1 MPLRRFSAGEYI
13 VNLAVV
19 VAAGPVYRRREWA
32 DRETL
37 DRFAFRR
44 AREMAIHAGRHV
56 PLYRDLYRQTG
67 VDPATITGWGDFRRL
82 PLMDKASVRDG
93 FPDRS
98 VAEGT
103 DLSRCLLST
112 SSGSSG
118 LVMTIPHRADRF
130 WPYLLSSQRMLAWA
144 GGGRYPFWWRQV
156 YVYTSEYPLLSVP
169 GLYPMTFV
177 PTAGEPSRILQE
189 LERVRPHLLHT
200 YPTVLRDL
208 VALAPDRMRALGL
221 RGVSVG
227 SELSTQAERDAWAA
241 VVGTRVCDEY
251 SSEELGRVA
260 SQCPE
265 GRHHLHEDVVKTEI
279 VDEDG
284 RPTDGIGEVVGTEL
298 HNRTMP
304 FVRYRQGD
312 LARISDERC
321 PCGRQTRLL
330 VDLVGRKNDGFILA
344 DRRELPAGFL
354 LDVSYRAILRGRDD
368 VVTAY
373 RFVQLDAGQADF
385 EVVPGAGWSEAGAP
399 AGGAS
404 AGSESPAASGGSAAA
419 IAASLAS
426 ELPPE
431 LAVRVVEVPAIDRGP
446 GGKRKTIVRLS

>member
-1 MPLRRFSAGEYI
+1 MSLRRFTAREYV

-19 VAAGPVYRRREWA
+19 VAAGRAYHRREWA

-44 AREMAIHAGRHV
+44 AREMAIHAGRRV
-56 PLYRDLYRQTG
+56 PLYRDRYGQAG
-67 VDPATITGWGDFRRL
+67 IDPATIKTWDDFRRL
-82 PLMDKASVRDG
+82 PLMDKAAVRDG
-93 FPDRS
+93 YPDRS
-98 VAEGT
+98 IAEGS

-177 PTAGEPSRILQE
+177 PTAGEPSRILE
-189 LERVRPHLLHT
+189 ALERVRPHLLHT

-208 VALAPDRMRALGL
+208 VALAPERMRALRL

-227 SELSTQAERDAWAA
+227 SELSSQVERDGWAA
-241 VVGTRVCDEY
+241 VLGTRVCDEY
-251 SSEELGRVA
+251 STEELGRVA

-265 GRHHLHEDVVKTEI
+265 GRYHLHEDVVKTEI
-279 VDEDG
+279 LDEDG
-284 RPTDGIGEVVGTEL
+284 RPTDGVGEVVGTEL

-321 PCGRQTRLL
+321 TCGRQTRLL
-330 VDLVGRKNDGFILA
+330 VDLVGRRNDGFVLT
-344 DRRELPAGFL
+344 DGRELPAGFL

-368 VVTAY
+368 EVAAY
-373 RFVQLDAGQADF
+373 RFVQRDPGHADF
-385 EVVPGAGWSEAGAP
+385 EVVPGAGWDGA
-399 AGGAS
+399 
-404 AGSESPAASGGSAAA
+404 GSAAA
-419 IAASLAS
+419 IAASLTA
-426 ELPPE
+426 ELPPQ
-431 LAVRVVEVPAIDRGP
+431 LAIRVVEVAEIDRGP
-446 GGKRKTIVRLS
+446 GGKRKTIVRLG